1 MKQKTIKQLEAEE
14 KKIRKQLR
22 EIESQIEK
30 RSLENELPKLRK
42 KYEGKYWKYDNGTDS
57 ENRWWLYSYCKKV
70 IDSSEGLFDSFESIK
85 TEYNKEYVFK
95 LDQKDTSLQ
104 RQLNSTIRIIQSVNN
119 QDRSLSEII
128 I

>member
-22 EIESQIEK
+22 EIESQIDK
-30 RSLENELPKLRK
+30 QKLENELPKLRK

-70 IDSSEGLFDSFESIK
+70 IDSSKGLFDSFESIK
-85 TEYNKEYVFK
+85 TEYDEENRFQSNQKEYFHLCQTEITKEEYMIALNKFK
-95 LDQKDTSLQ
+95 EE
-104 RQLNSTIRIIQSVNN
+104 LNK
-119 QDRSLSEII
+119 LK
-128 I
+128 